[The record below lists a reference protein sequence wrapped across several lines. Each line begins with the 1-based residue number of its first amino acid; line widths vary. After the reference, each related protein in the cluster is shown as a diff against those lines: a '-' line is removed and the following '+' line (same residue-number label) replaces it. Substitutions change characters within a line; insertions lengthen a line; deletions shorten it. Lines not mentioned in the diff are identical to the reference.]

1 MEVFKLS
8 RFLSL
13 FCNQSVVRRGLL
25 LFITLWLLALIKLAV
40 TDSNEVSSIRR
51 GDFPAFWSMAVIAKS
66 SEPKRLYDLELQRKI
81 QNQAW
86 PSLNNTLLPAAYPAH
101 VAFVLKPLA
110 TLDHRVARW
119 IWTAASISAA
129 LLGVTLLVRSN
140 PHISWAPWMIFTLLC
155 IFSPMSRGILGG
167 QVLPFMVLLLAM
179 VTRLTHRRTIWSD
192 IVMGVALGVW
202 LIKPYYG
209 LCALVVP
216 LIQRRWIT
224 LVAFML
230 VAALSWQLAAAV
242 AGEGWFTQW
251 TVFTRSFAAINLE
264 TNAHQMPNLWA
275 QLYRISGGSKGY
287 GVQWWLTVVSAY
299 GALALGVVMLLGRG
313 TVGVLINQA
322 NRYGDLLIYLILSL
336 IVVAMPQVNFYDLG
350 IIACAVVA
358 LFRPQ
363 GSADR
368 LFVAACVLASQV
380 SSDPPL
386 GLPVHF
392 LLGICGLVYV
402 CVRIR
407 AKVRGLQTQC
417 PIVSTH

>member
-1 MEVFKLS
+1 
-8 RFLSL
+8 
-13 FCNQSVVRRGLL
+13 
-25 LFITLWLLALIKLAV
+25 
-40 TDSNEVSSIRR
+40 
-51 GDFPAFWSMAVIAKS
+51 MAVIAKS

-110 TLDHRVARW
+110 TLDHHVARW

-209 LCALVVP
+209 LCVLVVP

-287 GVQWWLTVVSAY
+287 GVQ
-299 GALALGVVMLLGRG
+299 
-313 TVGVLINQA
+313 A

-350 IIACAVVA
+350 VIACAVVA

-417 PIVSTH
+417 PIVSTY